1 MNGLIILAI
10 LFFTI
15 VLGGAMIFEIFAYRA
30 EQTTKKNFN
39 F

>member
-10 LFFTI
+10 LFFSI
-15 VLGGAMIFEIFAYRA
+15 VLGGAMIFEIFAYRG
-30 EQTTKKNFN
+30 EQTAKKYFN